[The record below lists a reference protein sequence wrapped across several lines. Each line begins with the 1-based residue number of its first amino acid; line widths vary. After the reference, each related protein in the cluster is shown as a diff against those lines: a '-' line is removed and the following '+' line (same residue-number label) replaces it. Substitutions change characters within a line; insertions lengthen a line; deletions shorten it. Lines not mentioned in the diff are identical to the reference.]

1 MSGVECGKE
10 GCVDALEGCEPLCQV
25 HLQASVDVVREIFE
39 GGIRVLEGVCG
50 PGCHQ
55 G

>member
-10 GCVDALEGCEPLCQV
+10 GCVDALEGCEPLCRV
-25 HLQASVDVVREIFE
+25 HLQASVEVVGGIFE
-39 GGIRVLEGVCG
+39 GGIRVLEVVCG
-50 PGCHQ
+50 PGCRQ